1 MSDIIEVE
9 HFSKRYGDF
18 IAVDD
23 ISFTVEEGSIFAFL
37 GPNGAG
43 KSTTINTL
51 CTILDKSEGNIYV
64 AGHDVSKEK
73 SLVRRDIGIV
83 FQEPTLDEK
92 MTVEENLKYHCA
104 FYQVPKNEVQERID
118 FALGLVELLDWRKS
132 PIAALSGGMKRRAEI
147 ARGLV
152 HYPKILFLDEPT
164 TGLLVVLFVLYGA
177 IACFSSSF
185 LVEPVFAR
193 ERASKM
199 DSLILSSRNGRR
211 KDVTAKILA
220 VLVTSTALGRALA
233 SS

>member
-23 ISFTVEEGSIFAFL
+23 ISFTVEE
-37 GPNGAG
+37 
-43 KSTTINTL
+43 
-51 CTILDKSEGNIYV
+51 
-64 AGHDVSKEK
+64 
-73 SLVRRDIGIV
+73 
-83 FQEPTLDEK
+83 
-92 MTVEENLKYHCA
+92 NLKYHCA
-104 FYQVPKNEVQERID
+104 FYQVPKNEVQERTD